1 MATTIE
7 DGSGKGFSTKV
18 DETNRLSVRGITESE
33 FDKATRSGNAYNV
46 NTLFYSITGATE
58 QPIIYLKNN
67 EDDIITLAA
76 WFIGTSGSTSSNG
89 ILKMYTNPTSGTII
103 TGGDDV
109 IPVNRLIGSSNQLQV
124 DVKKGGD
131 GFTVSGYN
139 STPVLYQPQGA
150 NARTFGSIQLA
161 LTKGSSVVVNYDPN
175 GQQPFQIYIG
185 FQIYVSEAQ
194 SI

>member
-7 DGSGKGFSTKV
+7 DGSGKGYSVKV
-18 DETNRLSVRGITESE
+18 DETNRLSVRGTTESE
-33 FDKATRSGNAYNV
+33 FDKATRSGNAYNI

-58 QPIIYLKNN
+58 QPIIYVKNN

-89 ILKMYTNPTSGTII
+89 ILKMYTNPSSGTII

-109 IPVNRLIGSSNQLQV
+109 TPVNRLIGSSNQLLA
-124 DVKKGGD
+124 DIKKGGD
-131 GFTVSGYN
+131 GFTVSGYG
-139 STPVLYQPQGA
+139 SDPVLYQPQGA
-150 NARTFGSIQLA
+150 NARTFGTIQLA

-185 FQIYVSEAQ
+185 FQIYISEAQ

>member
-7 DGSGKGFSTKV
+7 DGSGKGYSVKV
-18 DETNRLSVRGITESE
+18 DETNRLSVRGTTESE

-58 QPIIYLKNN
+58 QPIIYVKNN
-67 EDDIITLAA
+67 EDEIITLAA
-76 WFIGTSGSTSSNG
+76 WFIGTSGATSSNG
-89 ILKMYTNPTSGTII
+89 ILKMYPNPTSGTII
-103 TGGDDV
+103 SGGDDV
-109 IPVNRLIGSSNQLQV
+109 TPVNRLIGSSNQLQA
-124 DVKKGGD
+124 DIKKGGD

-139 STPVLYQPQGA
+139 AEPVLYQPQGA
-150 NARTFGSIQLA
+150 NARTFGTIQLA

-185 FQIYVSEAQ
+185 FQIYISEAQ

>member
-103 TGGDDV
+103 TGGADV
-109 IPVNRLIGSSNQLQV
+109 TPVNRLIGSSNQLQA

-131 GFTVSGYN
+131 GFTVSGYG
-139 STPVLYQPQGA
+139 SDPVLYQPQGA
-150 NARTFGSIQLA
+150 NARTFGNIQLA

-185 FQIYVSEAQ
+185 FQIYISEAQ
-194 SI
+194 VI

>member
-7 DGSGKGFSTKV
+7 DGSGKGYSVKV
-18 DETNRLSVRGITESE
+18 DETNRLSVRGTTESE

-58 QPIIYLKNN
+58 QPIIYVKNN
-67 EDDIITLAA
+67 EDDVITLAA

-103 TGGDDV
+103 SAGDDV
-109 IPVNRLIGSSNQLQV
+109 ESVNRLIGSSNQLQV

>member
-7 DGSGKGFSTKV
+7 DGSGKGYSVKV
-18 DETNRLSVRGITESE
+18 DETNRLSVRGTTESE

-58 QPIIYLKNN
+58 QPIIYVKNN
-67 EDDIITLAA
+67 EDEVITLAA

-89 ILKMYTNPTSGTII
+89 ILKMYTNPTTGTII
-103 TGGDDV
+103 SAGDDV
-109 IPVNRLIGSSNQLQV
+109 ESVNRLIGSSNQLQV

-185 FQIYVSEAQ
+185 FQIYISEAQ

>member
-7 DGSGKGFSTKV
+7 DGSGKGYSVKV
-18 DETNRLSVRGITESE
+18 DETNRLSVRGTTESE

-58 QPIIYLKNN
+58 QPIIYVKNN
-67 EDDIITLAA
+67 EDEVITLAA

-109 IPVNRLIGSSNQLQV
+109 TPVNRLVGSSNQLQA
-124 DVKKGGD
+124 DIKKGGD

-150 NARTFGSIQLA
+150 TARTFGNIQLA

-185 FQIYVSEAQ
+185 FQIYISEAQ